1 MVFSA
6 RPLAVLMLSLLA
18 YSTGAEPLSL
28 PDGKGLA
35 PEVQLSIDDKS
46 AVRLLT
52 DGVRLDVSGAERLTF
67 LISSALTPGQN
78 YCYRLG
84 GWESQCH
91 PLLASSSA
99 VSYERLPQGDYRFE
113 LLPQHGRSAAAKV
126 SYPIWL
132 HRPDSLWS
140 RAIAPLSVPLLLLL
154 WLPYHRLRNRW
165 RQLESERAAL
175 AADNRDL
182 QQERE
187 RLLSQNQGLQSLFA
201 RIMHEIKTPI
211 TLIAAPL
218 PQLRESSGERLAP
231 QLQQMSRGIE
241 RLHALLCQLIQHS
254 SEQALVHSS
263 RHTLL
268 LQAWLLPRFEM
279 YRDMAAA
286 RQIGWQA
293 SLPPDVAVTLDVQ
306 LLEDGLQNLLGNA
319 LKYTGAGGEVVLES
333 RLDEENS
340 RLCFSVRDSGIG
352 IEPSWHDA
360 LFSTSLR
367 TPEAIA
373 SGAEGS
379 GLGLYLLHQR
389 IEKAG
394 GELKLVNSV
403 PGEGSEFF
411 LCLPCAWSRL
421 GAAMTQVAAPAREL
435 AADAPL
441 LLIVEDDPDLQQL
454 LQHWLGEEYRI
465 VLSASIRGGVA
476 LAREE
481 LPDLVLCDLMLPDG
495 EGYSLLAELKQG
507 AETSHIPIVICSAMS
522 EESCR
527 VNVWKAC
534 GDDFIAKPFEPRL
547 LSLRLRALR
556 ENRKQLQSWFTGHI
570 AAELT
575 PVAAEAQRPAAISP
589 VDAAF
594 SQQLRD
600 LVCELLPQD
609 QLSLELLA
617 IRLCMSSRTLQR
629 KIQALF
635 GLSYNDYQRELQ
647 LQLVIEHLQRGLSI
661 KEAAARSGFRDQAYL
676 SRVFKQ
682 KLGLTPSEYKKQHLG
697 TAAAKAVEG
706 GAPE

>member
-1 MVFSA
+1 MAFSA
-6 RPLAVLMLSLLA
+6 RSVAVCLLSLLA
-18 YSTGAEPLSL
+18 YTSGAETLTL
-28 PDGKGLA
+28 PTSKSRA
-35 PEVQLSIDDKS
+35 PEVQLSIDDRS
-46 AVRLLT
+46 PVRLLARG
-52 DGVRLDVSGAERLTF
+52 DRLDVGGAERLTF
-67 LISSALTPGQN
+67 LLSPALEPGYA
-78 YCYRLG
+78 YCYRLA

-99 VSYERLPQGDYRFE
+99 VSYVRLPEGDYRFE
-113 LLPQHGRSAAAKV
+113 LLSQGGSSAGEALA

-132 HRPDSLWS
+132 HRPDSLWY
-140 RAIAPLSVPLLLLL
+140 RAIAPLSVLLILLL
-154 WLPYHRLRNRW
+154 WLPYRRW
-165 RQLESERAAL
+165 HSRWTQLESGHAVL
-175 AADNRDL
+175 AADNLSL

-187 RLLSQNQGLQSLFA
+187 RLLIQNQGLQGLFA

-218 PQLRESSGERLAP
+218 PQLRELSGERLAP

-241 RLHALLCQLIQHS
+241 RLHALLSQLIQHS

-263 RHTLL
+263 SHTLL
-268 LQAWLLPRFEM
+268 LQAWLLPRLEM
-279 YRDMAAA
+279 YREMATAKG
-286 RQIGWQA
+286 IGWQA
-293 SLPPDVAVTLDVQ
+293 SLPPDVAVTLDVH
-306 LLEDGLQNLLGNA
+306 LLEDSLQNLLGNA
-319 LKYTGAGGEVVLES
+319 LKYTGAGGEIVLGS
-333 RLDEENS
+333 RLDEEHS

-352 IEPSWHDA
+352 IEPCWHGS

-389 IEKAG
+389 VEKAG
-394 GELKLVNSV
+394 GELKLVSSM
-403 PGEGSEFF
+403 PGKGSEFM

-421 GAAMTQVAAPAREL
+421 GSAMTQVAAPAREL

-465 VLSASIRGGVA
+465 LLSASIRGGVA

-495 EGYSLLAELKQG
+495 EGYQLLEELKQG
-507 AETSHIPIVICSAMS
+507 TETSHIPIVICSAMN
-522 EESCR
+522 EEHCR

-534 GDDFIAKPFEPRL
+534 GDDFIAKPFEPGL

-556 ENRKQLQSWFTGHI
+556 ENRKQLQSWFTEHI
-570 AAELT
+570 AAEPP
-575 PVAAEAQRPAAISP
+575 PVVAEAQRPAAISP

-594 SQQLRD
+594 SLQLRE
-600 LVCELLPQD
+600 LVCELMQQD

-635 GLSYNDYQRELQ
+635 GLSYGDYQRELQ
-647 LQLVIEHLQRGLSI
+647 LQLVIDHLQRGLSI

-682 KLGLTPSEYKKQHLG
+682 KLGLTPTEYRKQYLG
-697 TAAAKAVEG
+697 RVEVKEGAG
-706 GAPE
+706 GAP

>member
-6 RPLAVLMLSLLA
+6 RPVAVLMLSLLA
-18 YSTGAEPLSL
+18 CTIGAEPLSF
-28 PDGKGLA
+28 PDGKGHV
-35 PEVQLSIDDKS
+35 PEVQLLVDDKS
-46 AVRLLT
+46 EARLLVG
-52 DGVRLDVSGAERLTF
+52 GVRLDVGGAERLTF
-67 LISSALTPGQN
+67 LISGVPESG
-78 YCYRLG
+78 YCYRLA
-84 GWESQCH
+84 GWEGQCH
-91 PLLASSSA
+91 PLMASSSA
-99 VSYERLPQGDYRFE
+99 VSYERLPEGDYRFE
-113 LLPQHGRSAAAKV
+113 LLPSGGSVAVAKT
-126 SYPIWL
+126 SYLIWL
-132 HRPDSLWS
+132 HRPDPLWF
-140 RAIAPLSVPLLLLL
+140 RALTPLSVLLILLL
-154 WLPYHRLRNRW
+154 WLPYRRLRSRW
-165 RQLESERAAL
+165 TQFDCERAAL
-175 AADNRDL
+175 AADNRSL
-182 QQERE
+182 EQERE
-187 RLLSQNQGLQSLFA
+187 RLLTQNQGLQSLFA

-218 PQLRESSGERLAP
+218 PQLRELSGERMAP

-254 SEQALVHSS
+254 SEQGLVHSS

-268 LQAWLLPRFEM
+268 LQAWLLPRLEM
-279 YRDMAAA
+279 YREMAAA
-286 RQIGWQA
+286 KEIGWQA
-293 SLPPDVAVTLDVQ
+293 TLPPDVAVTLDAQ

-319 LKYTGAGGEVVLES
+319 IKYSQAGGEIVLES
-333 RLDEENS
+333 RLDEEHS

-352 IEPSWHDA
+352 IEPCWQAS

-373 SGAEGS
+373 SGAEGA

-394 GELKLVNSV
+394 GELKLVSSE
-403 PGEGSEFF
+403 PGKGSEFF

-421 GAAMTQVAAPAREL
+421 GSAMTQVAAPAREL

-465 VLSASIRGGVA
+465 MLSASIRGGVA

-495 EGYSLLAELKQG
+495 EGYRLLEELKQG
-507 AETSHIPIVICSAMS
+507 TETSHIPIVICSAMS

-534 GDDFIAKPFEPRL
+534 GDDFIAKPFDPRL

-570 AAELT
+570 AAEPD
-575 PVAAEAQRPAAISP
+575 PVVTKALRPAAISP

-594 SQQLRD
+594 SQQLRE
-600 LVCELLPQD
+600 LVCELLQQD

-617 IRLCMSSRTLQR
+617 VRFCMSSRTLQR

-635 GLSYNDYQRELQ
+635 GLSYSDYQRELQ
-647 LQLVIEHLQRGLSI
+647 LQLVIDHLQRGLSI

-682 KLGLTPSEYKKQHLG
+682 KLGVTPSEYRKQHLG
-697 TAAAKAVEG
+697 AAAAKEG
-706 GAPE
+706 AGVAP